1 VNACYLGVPRIAAVD
16 ALTAMARLGDD
27 NLFEDYIMF
36 FMMSQRQRFELEAP
50 YWRARE
56 SINV

>member
-1 VNACYLGVPRIAAVD
+1 
-16 ALTAMARLGDD
+16 
-27 NLFEDYIMF
+27 MF
-36 FMMSQRQRFELEAP
+36 FMMSQCQRFELEAP